1 MLCLLNALCTRFD
14 FLAQESD
21 DTSSECLYFTIGSK
35 IENAQHMQP
44 EKTSGTIK
52 QQLAAIAPTLE
63 QLNKKNNERV
73 REFVNVQSQIDQIC
87 GEIAGTTEV
96 GEQVARPQVNEDD
109 LTLERLEDFRSQ
121 LQELEKEKVF
131 VYLFPSC

>member
-1 MLCLLNALCTRFD
+1 MAHHF
-14 FLAQESD
+14 
-21 DTSSECLYFTIGSK
+21 ECLEALLSLYYWKLT
-35 IENAQHMQP
+35 ENCQYMQP

-63 QLNKKNNERV
+63 QLNKKKNERV
-73 REFVNVQSQIDQIC
+73 REFVSVQSQIDQIC

-96 GEQVARPQVNEDD
+96 GEQVATPQVNEDD

-131 VYLFPSC
+131 TPFLT

>member
-1 MLCLLNALCTRFD
+1 
-14 FLAQESD
+14 
-21 DTSSECLYFTIGSK
+21 
-35 IENAQHMQP
+35 MQP

-63 QLNKKNNERV
+63 QLNKKKNERV
-73 REFVNVQSQIDQIC
+73 REFVSVQSQIDQIC
-87 GEIAGTTEV
+87 GEIAGATEV
-96 GEQVARPQVNEDD
+96 GEQVATPRVNEDD

-131 VYLFPSC
+131 IPFVP